1 MVAVSP
7 PRLLSCGL
15 AAARLPVAAAAR
27 GQAPR
32 TLPLPYRERDFCLPA
47 VVCCL
52 CPPFS
57 LPPLTL
63 LHDQVGVV
71 DYAPYKA
78 LFMQTLSRGRS
89 CFLGLPCLPSLSC
102 LSSLPCL
109 PPLPSL
115 RGHPQR
121 NWKRS
126 PDKAMSG
133 SKTTLEDLP
142 IVIGEDIKC
151 LLRSFWDKLRAQDIT
166 EQEAKAKM
174 EDMFMDLIRVSANE
188 VLRAL
193 VTGKC
198 LYECSPGEV
207 QVSHTGVRASL
218 SPIFRTFLKTKSTDE
233 FVALDRVIKLLSAE
247 VTKTVNSVL
256 KDNCGFESL
265 LLVEQKDCSTARSTL
280 HHIAAQASMFLPH
293 MTFSDQWD
301 RLIQAEIS
309 KGLTESHLKTEVLE
323 VETSIEATE
332 ESEQERAR
340 TEVSERNPS
349 PGRAHVSAEPLMEQ
363 MEVTQEEW
371 DILSFG
377 EVLMQRHSPGV
388 PHEETETRE
397 TREAETR
404 EAETR
409 EAETREAETREAETR
424 ETETHEAKTNET
436 ETREA
441 ETRETETREA
451 KTNETE
457 TREAETREAETR
469 EAETREAKTREAETR
484 EAKTREAETR
494 EAETRETETNGTVT
508 HETETREAE
517 TREAETRE
525 AETNETETREA
536 ETREAE
542 TREAET
548 REAKTREAETRE
560 AETRE
565 AETNG
570 TETHETETQTH
581 ETETHETETHQ
592 TEQTLSCE
600 PPQNQEPAQSSLTK
614 PKKKK
619 KRKQRPA
626 QDLQSGLEV
635 TKTPVERFSTS
646 ESEKSPRVAPA
657 QVTSSISESQQVKTI
672 RYNSDALVLIP
683 DQTPMKS
690 ISMNKRERSPIK
702 TRYSPS
708 ETPLRPLQL
717 VPDQV
722 PDQASDLI
730 MKNHE
735 LSSQWET
742 SQIQDLAWGVSRH
755 ILQDKD
761 LSPTHPLV

>member
-1 MVAVSP
+1 MGERGEGVPHGNAAPVDGPMSGLESQRERGDVHIITDVHTPIVTGKSP
-7 PRLLSCGL
+7 
-15 AAARLPVAAAAR
+15 
-27 GQAPR
+27 
-32 TLPLPYRERDFCLPA
+32 LPLTTIPGAPATPPNPDGEIGPVHLPS
-47 VVCCL
+47 
-52 CPPFS
+52 PH
-57 LPPLTL
+57 L

-397 TREAETR
+397 
-404 EAETR
+404 
-409 EAETREAETREAETR
+409 
-424 ETETHEAKTNET
+424 
-436 ETREA
+436 
-441 ETRETETREA
+441 
-451 KTNETE
+451 
-457 TREAETREAETR
+457 
-469 EAETREAKTREAETR
+469 
-484 EAKTREAETR
+484 
-494 EAETRETETNGTVT
+494 
-508 HETETREAE
+508 
-517 TREAETRE
+517 
-525 AETNETETREA
+525 
-536 ETREAE
+536 
-542 TREAET
+542 
-548 REAKTREAETRE
+548 

-592 TEQTLSCE
+592 TEQTSSCE

-761 LSPTHPLV
+761 LSPTHPLVTKLSQRLEEQMWEWRIKESPDCIKRITCFSDCIISEIHNRLVGPKKKRSRLSSFFHSVRHALCRYC

>member
-1 MVAVSP
+1 
-7 PRLLSCGL
+7 
-15 AAARLPVAAAAR
+15 
-27 GQAPR
+27 
-32 TLPLPYRERDFCLPA
+32 
-47 VVCCL
+47 
-52 CPPFS
+52 
-57 LPPLTL
+57 
-63 LHDQVGVV
+63 
-71 DYAPYKA
+71 
-78 LFMQTLSRGRS
+78 
-89 CFLGLPCLPSLSC
+89 
-102 LSSLPCL
+102 
-109 PPLPSL
+109 
-115 RGHPQR
+115 
-121 NWKRS
+121 
-126 PDKAMSG
+126 MSG

-363 MEVTQEEW
+363 MEVKQEEW

-397 TREAETR
+397 
-404 EAETR
+404 
-409 EAETREAETREAETR
+409 AETREAETREAETR
-424 ETETHEAKTNET
+424 ETET
-436 ETREA
+436 
-441 ETRETETREA
+441 
-451 KTNETE
+451 
-457 TREAETREAETR
+457 REAETREAE
-469 EAETREAKTREAETR
+469 
-484 EAKTREAETR
+484 
-494 EAETRETETNGTVT
+494 
-508 HETETREAE
+508 
-517 TREAETRE
+517 
-525 AETNETETREA
+525 
-536 ETREAE
+536 
-542 TREAET
+542 
-548 REAKTREAETRE
+548 TREAETRE

-592 TEQTLSCE
+592 TEQTSSCE
-600 PPQNQEPAQSSLTK
+600 PPQNQEPAQRSLTK

-635 TKTPVERFSTS
+635 TKTPVERFSMS
-646 ESEKSPRVAPA
+646 DSEKSPRVAPA
-657 QVTSSISESQQVKTI
+657 QVTSSISEPQQVKTI

-683 DQTPMKS
+683 DQTSQTEEDQTPMKS
-690 ISMNKRERSPIK
+690 ISMSERERSPIK

-730 MKNHE
+730 RKNHE
-735 LSSQWET
+735 VSSQWET

-761 LSPTHPLV
+761 LSPTHPLVTKLSQRLEEQMWEWRIKESPDCIKRITCDVYKELCSGNKKTWVHFAALIQEGFSDCIISEIHNRLVGPKKKRSRLSSFFHSVHHALCRYC

>member
-1 MVAVSP
+1 
-7 PRLLSCGL
+7 
-15 AAARLPVAAAAR
+15 
-27 GQAPR
+27 
-32 TLPLPYRERDFCLPA
+32 
-47 VVCCL
+47 
-52 CPPFS
+52 
-57 LPPLTL
+57 
-63 LHDQVGVV
+63 
-71 DYAPYKA
+71 
-78 LFMQTLSRGRS
+78 MQTLSRGRS
-89 CFLGLPCLPSLSC
+89 CFLGVPCLPSLSC
-102 LSSLPCL
+102 LSSLSC
-109 PPLPSL
+109 LPSL

-265 LLVEQKDCSTARSTL
+265 LLVEQKDCSTAGSTL
-280 HHIAAQASMFLPH
+280 HHIAAQASIFLPH

-363 MEVTQEEW
+363 MEVKQEEW

-388 PHEETETRE
+388 PHEETETREAE

-424 ETETHEAKTNET
+424 ETETN
-436 ETREA
+436 
-441 ETRETETREA
+441 
-451 KTNETE
+451 
-457 TREAETREAETR
+457 
-469 EAETREAKTREAETR
+469 
-484 EAKTREAETR
+484 
-494 EAETRETETNGTVT
+494 
-508 HETETREAE
+508 
-517 TREAETRE
+517 
-525 AETNETETREA
+525 
-536 ETREAE
+536 
-542 TREAET
+542 
-548 REAKTREAETRE
+548 
-560 AETRE
+560 
-565 AETNG
+565 
-570 TETHETETQTH
+570 
-581 ETETHETETHQ
+581 ETETHQ
-592 TEQTLSCE
+592 TEQTSSCE
-600 PPQNQEPAQSSLTK
+600 PPQNQEPAQRSLTK

-646 ESEKSPRVAPA
+646 ESEKSPIVAPA
-657 QVTSSISESQQVKTI
+657 QVTSSISEPQQVKTI

-683 DQTPMKS
+683 DQTSQTEEDPTPMKS
-690 ISMNKRERSPIK
+690 ISM
-702 TRYSPS
+702 S
-708 ETPLRPLQL
+708 EPLQL

-761 LSPTHPLV
+761 LSPTHPLVTKLSQRLEEQMWEWRIKESPDCIKRITCDVYKELCSGNKKTWVHFAALIQEGFSDCIISEIHNRLVGPKKKRSRLSSFFHSVRHALCRYC